1 MKTTNFLSLFPKYQ
15 LVCVFEVEIWYPR
28 LWQRDPENDVLTL
41 RERISGDP
49 WDLEEARETPI
60 HQL

>member
-1 MKTTNFLSLFPKYQ
+1 MDPQRFPKSSNIKE
-15 LVCVFEVEIWYPR
+15 LACVFEVKIWYPR
-28 LWQRDPENDVLTL
+28 LWQWDPENDVLTL